1 MRKNKKNRT
10 ATSILRDLS
19 SDDLT
24 NSCKH
29 ELKNFFN
36 VKFKLDSVKLDSFLN
51 GTHLISIPLKVVGFK
66 DGEAV
71 TYFTKVVTE
80 KGLDMLN
87 IIMAVKNIGLK
98 ILVGV
103 QDAFYDRFESTYSAV
118 NFEHI
123 CLKNFKK
130 AGIFVP
136 EPEGAYKLRTC
147 SLLVTEFVEGV
158 PLGNVEITLT
168 EIYKVFNV
176 IKKLKENKLVHGDI
190 KLDNFIVDCNDKV
203 FLLDCMKRNG
213 SLEQALDYGLMSAIY
228 CLTYKYDASSIF
240 KVSQQFFREWKF
252 QTHLSSC
259 I

>member
-1 MRKNKKNRT
+1 
-10 ATSILRDLS
+10 
-19 SDDLT
+19 
-24 NSCKH
+24 
-29 ELKNFFN
+29 
-36 VKFKLDSVKLDSFLN
+36 
-51 GTHLISIPLKVVGFK
+51 
-66 DGEAV
+66 
-71 TYFTKVVTE
+71 
-80 KGLDMLN
+80 
-87 IIMAVKNIGLK
+87 
-98 ILVGV
+98 V
-103 QDAFYDRFESTYSAV
+103 QFAS
-118 NFEHI
+118 HGI
-123 CLKNFKK
+123 C
-130 AGIFVP
+130 G
-136 EPEGAYKLRTC
+136 
-147 SLLVTEFVEGV
+147 GV

-176 IKKLKENKLVHGDI
+176 IKKLRENQLVLGDI